1 MFRNKTIKGEVLMK
15 RKLLAVL
22 LTGVMCTGLMAC
34 GGSSSD
40 AAASAEETEATEDDA
55 SASAEITLKLA
66 HADNETSIFHQ
77 GSLAFKEKLEELS
90 GGTMTVEI
98 YPNGQLGSLAD
109 AAQGI
114 QMGTID
120 VAPIS
125 STVLANFSPSIGVYD
140 LPFII
145 ENEQQAYDSLDGEV
159 GEVLTAELENNS
171 MLCKGWWTMGYRNV
185 TTSKETTSIDDLKG
199 QKIRT
204 QNSEIQM
211 AIFTALGADPT
222 PMDFSELFTAL
233 QQKTVDG
240 QENPYVNILQSNI
253 FEVND
258 TIVETEHVYQVAGLL
273 VSPKTYEGLTDA
285 QKRWVDEAGAYSTTV
300 EREACTA
307 DNEKAKETLVNNH
320 GMKVVELDKQEL
332 QKRTEGVY
340 DDYPDLKDLAD
351 KVKSYK

>member
-1 MFRNKTIKGEVLMK
+1 M
-15 RKLLAVL
+15 RKK
-22 LTGVMCTGLMAC
+22 GLMLVLAGVLSVGLLGC
-34 GGSSSD
+34 QGAEKDGSSKADSSGKES
-40 AAASAEETEATEDDA
+40 AAG
-55 SASAEITLKLA
+55 ITLKFA
-66 HADNETSIFHQ
+66 HADNETSIFNQ
-77 GSLAFKEKLEELS
+77 GAEAFKEKLEEVS
-90 GGTMTVEI
+90 GGDVKVEI
-98 YPNGQLGSLAD
+98 YANGQLGTLAD

-125 STVLANFSPSIGVYD
+125 STVLANFSPSIAVYD

-145 ENEQQAYDSLDGEV
+145 ETEQQAYDSLDGEV
-159 GEVLTAELENNS
+159 GEVLKEELEENQ

-185 TTSKETTSIDDLKG
+185 TTSKGVESVEDLKG

-204 QNSEIQM
+204 QNSEIHM
-211 AIFTALGADPT
+211 AIFRALGVDPT

-253 FEVND
+253 YEVND

-273 VSPKTYEGLTDA
+273 ISPAVWDKLSEEQQGWVEEASDYATD
-285 QKRWVDEAGAYSTTV
+285 V
-300 EREACTA
+300 ERKACTT
-307 DNEKAKETLVNNH
+307 DNETAKETLMNEH
-320 GMKVVELDKQEL
+320 GMKLVELDKAKL
-332 QKRTEGVY
+332 QKATESIY
-340 DDYPDLKDLAD
+340 EEYPDLKELSD

>member
-1 MFRNKTIKGEVLMK
+1 MRKKRLALVLAGVLCVGVLGCQGAEKDSSTKTDSEKKE
-15 RKLLAVL
+15 
-22 LTGVMCTGLMAC
+22 
-34 GGSSSD
+34 SS
-40 AAASAEETEATEDDA
+40 AG
-55 SASAEITLKLA
+55 ITLKFA
-66 HADNETSIFHQ
+66 HADNETSIFNQ
-77 GSLAFKEKLEELS
+77 GAEAFKEKLEEVS
-90 GGTMTVEI
+90 GGDVKVEI
-98 YPNGQLGSLAD
+98 YPNGQLGTLAD

-125 STVLANFSPSIGVYD
+125 STVLANFSPSIAFYD

-145 ENEQQAYDSLDGEV
+145 ETEQQAYDSLDGEV
-159 GEVLTAELENNS
+159 GDVLKEELKENQ

-185 TTSKETTSIDDLKG
+185 TTSKDVASAADLKG

-204 QNSEIQM
+204 QNSEIHM
-211 AIFTALGADPT
+211 AIFRALGVDPT

-253 FEVND
+253 YEVND

-273 VSPKTYEGLTDA
+273 ISPATWDKLSEEQQGWVEEASDYATD
-285 QKRWVDEAGAYSTTV
+285 V
-300 EREACTA
+300 ERKACTS
-307 DNEKAKETLVNNH
+307 DNETAKDTLMNEH
-320 GMKVVELDKQEL
+320 GMKLVELDKAEL
-332 QKRTEGVY
+332 QKATESIY
-340 DDYPDLKDLAD
+340 DEYPDLKELSD

>member
-1 MFRNKTIKGEVLMK
+1 MRRKGLLLVLAGA
-15 RKLLAVL
+15 LCA
-22 LTGVMCTGLMAC
+22 GIIGC
-34 GGSSSD
+34 GGAAKDNSAKNESSESGQ
-40 AAASAEETEATEDDA
+40 AV
-55 SASAEITLKLA
+55 TLKFA
-66 HADNETSIFHQ
+66 HADNETSIFNQ
-77 GSLAFKEKLEELS
+77 GAEAFKEKLEEVS
-90 GGTMTVEI
+90 GGDVKVEI
-98 YPNGQLGSLAD
+98 YPNGQLGTLAD

-125 STVLANFSPSIGVYD
+125 STVLANFSPSIAVYD

-159 GEVLTAELENNS
+159 GEVLEKELEENQ
-171 MLCKGWWTMGYRNV
+171 MLCKGWWTMGYRNT
-185 TTSKETTSIDDLKG
+185 TTSKEVESLEDLKG

-204 QNSEIQM
+204 QNSEIHM
-211 AIFTALGADPT
+211 AIFRALGVDPT

-253 FEVND
+253 YEVND

-273 VSPKTYEGLTDA
+273 ISPATWDKLTPDQ
-285 QKRWVDEAGAYSTTV
+285 QKWVEEASDYATEI
-300 EREACTA
+300 ERKACTT
-307 DNEKAKETLVNNH
+307 DNETAKDTLVNEH
-320 GMKVVELDKQEL
+320 GMKVVELDKVQLQQE
-332 QKRTEGVY
+332 TEAIY
-340 DDYPDLKDLAD
+340 EEYPDLKELSE